1 MFYPVSHFA
10 NKHCQAFLSQIRYYF
25 SNFHQLCFNWYIVRL
40 IYYFYGKYSIS
51 CQRYSV
57 GNYSKPLFHISA
69 KKLEDPLINLEP
81 MQVKPFALGVIL
93 NMLALL
99 IIFAMNIVTPMFFTR
114 QLGGFRIAILS
125 DLVSGNFTF
134 LYLFTFGRPNLR

>member
-1 MFYPVSHFA
+1 MLTNIAKLSYPKLDIISVIFISFALIGILYGLSTIFMGNILLAVSA
-10 NKHCQAFLSQIRYYF
+10 ILLGIILS
-25 SNFHQLCFNWYIVRL
+25 
-40 IYYFYGKYSIS
+40 
-51 CQRYSV
+51 
-57 GNYSKPLFHISA
+57 LFFIFRQ